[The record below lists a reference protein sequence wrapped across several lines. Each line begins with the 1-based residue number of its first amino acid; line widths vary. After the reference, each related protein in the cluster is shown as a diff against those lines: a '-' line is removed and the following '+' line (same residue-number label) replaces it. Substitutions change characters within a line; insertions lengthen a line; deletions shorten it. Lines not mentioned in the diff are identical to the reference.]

1 MMNYYAFSIII
12 VWYIHMLNYYA
23 IIKYVINT
31 YLLTW
36 RQVRDTVIKSTIPG
50 STKTLISLFLKVI
63 IPISVL

>member
-1 MMNYYAFSIII
+1 MMNYYAFSIVT
-12 VWYIHMLNYYA
+12 VWYSHMMNYYA

-50 STKTLISLFLKVI
+50 STKTLISQFLKVI

>member
-1 MMNYYAFSIII
+1 MM
-12 VWYIHMLNYYA
+12 NYYA

-63 IPISVL
+63 IPISVLWNVESVRLYSNDTH

>member
-1 MMNYYAFSIII
+1 MM
-12 VWYIHMLNYYA
+12 NYYA

-36 RQVRDTVIKSTIPG
+36 RQVHDTVIKSTIPG
-50 STKTLISLFLKVI
+50 NTKTLISLFLKVI

>member
-1 MMNYYAFSIII
+1 MM
-12 VWYIHMLNYYA
+12 NYYA

-36 RQVRDTVIKSTIPG
+36 RQVGDTDIKSTIPG

-63 IPISVL
+63 ILMSVLYRNVESVRLYSNDTH